1 MKPKKK
7 HLKRKIVIDDIGT
20 TYVVGELSKPDLQI
34 LICALADELDELR
47 KQVNHFENA
56 IRG

>member
-7 HLKRKIVIDDIGT
+7 HLNRKIVIDDIGT
-20 TYVVGELSKPDLQI
+20 TYVVGKLSKADLQI
-34 LICALADELDELR
+34 LVCALADDLDELR
-47 KQVNHFENA
+47 KEVNHFEDA